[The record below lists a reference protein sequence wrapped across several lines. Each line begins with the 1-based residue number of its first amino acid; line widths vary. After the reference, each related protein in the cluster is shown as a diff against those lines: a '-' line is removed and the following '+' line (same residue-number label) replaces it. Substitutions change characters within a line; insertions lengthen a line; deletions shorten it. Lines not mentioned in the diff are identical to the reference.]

1 MKFFRTLLIAV
12 VLVPVVSFATSA
24 FAASNTDRSES
35 TIVTGTVLEIDRSA
49 RVLVVSGANGQITK
63 VHVPEGRR
71 ITLSRNGNVWAG
83 ASSVEF
89 ERAHVGLRVR
99 MITE

>member
-12 VLVPVVSFATSA
+12 VLVPVVSFSSSA
-24 FAASNTDRSES
+24 FASSNADRSKPS
-35 TIVTGTVLEIDRSA
+35 IVTGTVIEIDRSA
-49 RVLVVSGANGQITK
+49 RVLVVADADGQTTK
-63 VHVPEGRR
+63 IRVPEGRR
-71 ITLSRNGNVWAG
+71 VTLSRNGNVWSG

-99 MITE
+99 MVTE